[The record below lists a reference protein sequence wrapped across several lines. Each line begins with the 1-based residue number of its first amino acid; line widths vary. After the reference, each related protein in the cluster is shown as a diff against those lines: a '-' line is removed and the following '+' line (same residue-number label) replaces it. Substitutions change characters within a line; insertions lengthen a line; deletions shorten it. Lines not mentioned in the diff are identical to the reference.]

1 MLNSIN
7 PYYNK
12 IVIQTDIFLSMKKSY
27 LLSVIILLVFISSCK
42 KDNSIGAGILPSDD
56 LLNVKFTDTF
66 SLFSKTLTDTFLRSD
81 KLAKNYLGVI
91 NDTKFGFQKAS
102 IAVEVDRPNTV
113 YDDTLMTTFTVDSV
127 VLFLKYSSVYGDTT
141 VAQSFEVNTISNKIN
156 ETSLYYSNTNQFPS
170 SGTIGSINNYLFT
183 PTTNP
188 VHTTTTDTVGI
199 AGIVRIPLNNTL
211 GTSIL
216 SLGQTILRD
225 SSQFKNAFPGIF
237 VENSTAAGKA
247 MAEIDI
253 SSSYS
258 AIAIFYKDKN
268 GKARDMRLYT
278 SILQYTGGVTSTRVN
293 SVNLFSNTLSSDVQN
308 IAASGLVSDSVNYLL
323 GQGGTTIRLTLPTIS
338 NAGKIAV
345 NKAVLQ
351 VTQILANNPK
361 EFSTPYTLVL
371 LKRNTNGLL
380 DILPTAVT
388 STSTSGLNYVSSEG
402 AGFIDSIGLDNAGNK
417 IVRYSINIS
426 KYIQNI
432 AAGKEVN
439 SDLYL
444 SMYRSGGSDG
454 TNNLLN
460 SFALI
465 RDNQIVQFNYTPSR
479 AIIAGSTYS
488 DARYKMKLNLTYTV
502 IK

>member
-81 KLAKNYLGVI
+81 KLARNYLGVI

-258 AIAIFYKDKN
+258 SIAIFYKDKN

-308 IAASGLVSDSVNYLL
+308 TAASGLVSDSVNYLL
-323 GQGGTTIRLTLPTIS
+323 GQGGTTIRLTLPTIG
-338 NAGKIAV
+338 NEGKIAV

-351 VTQILANNPK
+351 VTQIQPNSQK
-361 EFSTPYTLVL
+361 EFVSPFTLVL
-371 LKRNTNGLL
+371 LKRNSLGKLEVL
-380 DILPTAVT
+380 
-388 STSTSGLNYVSSEG
+388 STFTEQYNEG
-402 AGFIDSIGLDNAGNK
+402 AGLIDSVATDILGNK
-417 IVRYSINIS
+417 FVRYSINIS
-426 KYIQNI
+426 QYIQRI
-432 AAGKEVN
+432 AKGTETN

-444 SMYRSGGSDG
+444 ATYYSTGGTDG
-454 TNNLLN
+454 TLN
-460 SFALI
+460 FLNGGVI
-465 RDNQIVQFNYTPSR
+465 NGKTLNTGYTPSR
-479 AIIAGSTYS
+479 ISIAGPNYS
-488 DARYKMKLNLTYTV
+488 NPNYKLKLKLTYTE